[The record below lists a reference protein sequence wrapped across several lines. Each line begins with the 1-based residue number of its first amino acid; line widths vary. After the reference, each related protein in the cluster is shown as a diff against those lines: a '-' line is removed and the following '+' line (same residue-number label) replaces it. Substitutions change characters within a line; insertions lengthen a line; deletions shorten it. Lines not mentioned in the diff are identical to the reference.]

1 MLEFYD
7 NYINNYAESPNDSW
21 RNLQQATIISLFEDT
36 TIKKTILEEK
46 YPFNQEYQEIEAW
59 VGTVTDSITNTEKDA
74 NDYRALYFK
83 DCNHDVGRGIYYQY
97 DNNYWIVYDSSTDLE
112 SISNVKIRRCN
123 NKLKWIDRDSGEIIN
138 YPCIID
144 YTLSATQPSVTAD
157 VTTIGG
163 RISVIVQGNEKT
175 RKIKKNT
182 RFIFGEQ
189 AYKFNNWN
197 NYMMSDYDAKT
208 ARLLFMD
215 FIVDTINPED
225 DLENGI
231 ADATEYKYEIKILEE
246 DFSQVKGFK
255 GKLNGIITLNNQ
267 EINKNI
273 IWKSE
278 NENIIFIDNQGNYV
292 LIGDNGQKCKVYA
305 YIENSNIFSFI
316 TIEIKNEVVEKSD
329 IVINPLITEIP
340 HLQVETISAN
350 LYKNGIKQNDKVEC
364 IPSGLDSSYYYIIN
378 MGDNKF
384 KIANNKIS
392 KDVPLTLTFKSGEYE
407 ESIDIK
413 LTPLF

>member
-1 MLEFYD
+1 MEFFN
-7 NYINNYAESPNDSW
+7 NYVNNYAESPNDSW
-21 RNLQQATIISLFEDT
+21 RNLQQATITSLFEDT
-36 TIKKTILEEK
+36 TIKRTILEEK
-46 YPFNQEYQEIEAW
+46 IPFNQEYQEIEAW
-59 VGTVTDSITNTEKDA
+59 VGTVTDSTTNTEKDS
-74 NDYRALYFK
+74 NDYRSLYFE
-83 DCNHDVGRGIYYQY
+83 DCTHDVGRGLYYQY
-97 DNNYWIVYDSSTDLE
+97 ENNYWLVYDSSTDLE

-123 NKLKWIDRDSGEIIN
+123 NRLKWIDRDSGQLFD
-138 YPCIID
+138 YPCIIE

-163 RISVIVQGNEKT
+163 RVSIIVQGNEKT

-208 ARLLFMD
+208 ATLLFMD
-215 FIVDTINPED
+215 FTVDNVQPTD

-231 ADATEYKYEIKILEE
+231 ADSTEYKYMVKILEE
-246 DFSQVKGFK
+246 DFSQVKGFT
-255 GKLNGIITLNNQ
+255 GKLNAIVILNGQ
-267 EINKNI
+267 EVERNI

-278 NENIIFIDNQGNYV
+278 DENIISVDNEGNYT
-292 LIGDNGQKCKVYA
+292 LLGENGQSCKIYA
-305 YIENSNIFSFI
+305 CIENSNVCSFI
-316 TIEIKNEVVEKSD
+316 TIEIEEEIIEKSD
-329 IVINPLITEIP
+329 IVIDPLITEIS
-340 HLQVETISAN
+340 HLQVEVINAN
-350 LYKNGIKQNDKVEC
+350 LYKNGVKQDDKVEC
-364 IPSGLDSSYYYIIN
+364 IPSGLDNSYYYLVD
-378 MGDNKF
+378 MGNNQF

-392 KDVPLTLTFKSGEYE
+392 KDVPLILTFRCGDYE